1 VGFFWRLHECS
12 PPASFGVG
20 LAKMLD
26 GAAARNSSP
35 PHDLVEPLAQLRHPD
50 LVAGRI
56 PESGVIP

>member
-1 VGFFWRLHECS
+1 
-12 PPASFGVG
+12 
-20 LAKMLD
+20 MLD